1 MEFRLFPKRILAGVR
16 TSRRVSE
23 RRSVIKDIVAHFEL
37 ARWSGASSEYR
48 SNSKRVRFATGI
60 RLPRFLCTTKGCV
73 YSTVPTEFR
82 RPSHQNNK
90 HLNNKKVERMPI
102 VAVSYDS
109 ESLNRRITAFQNL
122 GYAVIPASS
131 LASCFSVIA
140 LNNYDLL
147 VIGATVPVADRKT
160 IVAASGRIRPEAKIV
175 SVGWPGAKPPV
186 PVDRVVEAGDESKL
200 LAAIAAFAR
209 KSA

>member
-1 MEFRLFPKRILAGVR
+1 ML
-16 TSRRVSE
+16 
-23 RRSVIKDIVAHFEL
+23 
-37 ARWSGASSEYR
+37 
-48 SNSKRVRFATGI
+48 
-60 RLPRFLCTTKGCV
+60 
-73 YSTVPTEFR
+73 
-82 RPSHQNNK
+82 
-90 HLNNKKVERMPI
+90 I
-102 VAVSYDS
+102 VAVSYDA

-122 GYAVIPASS
+122 GYAVVPASS

-175 SVGWPGAKPPV
+175 SVWWSGAKPPV
-186 PVDRVVEAGDESKL
+186 PADRVVEAGDESKL